1 MVGKMHFRLNI
12 SRENFAV
19 SDILLIFALRNN
31 CNRYLMKLFKSLLCL
46 LALALGAA
54 SASAAL
60 PSMKLKDLKGRTID
74 TATLNNGGKPMII
87 SFFYIGCKPCKRE
100 LNAINEHYADWQD
113 ETGVKLIAVSID
125 KAQDAAKVKP
135 FVNSQGWEY
144 DVILDPNSDFM
155 HALGIQTTPHLL
167 IIDGNGKIVES
178 HSGYTEGSESQ
189 IIKKLRMITAP
200 QKAANAKQ
208 KKAK

>member
-1 MVGKMHFRLNI
+1 
-12 SRENFAV
+12 
-19 SDILLIFALRNN
+19 
-31 CNRYLMKLFKSLLCL
+31 
-46 LALALGAA
+46 
-54 SASAAL
+54 
-60 PSMKLKDLKGRTID
+60 
-74 TATLNNGGKPMII
+74 
-87 SFFYIGCKPCKRE
+87 CKRE

-200 QKAANAKQ
+200 KKAANAKQ